1 MNDLQRLPYNA
12 WRHQQELQQQQQ
24 QQQLIGYKWI

>member
-24 QQQLIGYKWI
+24 QQLIGYKWI

>member
-12 WRHQQELQQQQQ
+12 WRRQQELQQQQQ